1 MLHLH
6 LEKELGVSSKE
17 LISLWNDDAY
27 LNTLIQK
34 YPFLTKDILNENVR
48 VKLEGYLF
56 PETYVFSKKA
66 TTEQITETFLD
77 HFLTIYQK
85 YEKDIKE
92 SGQSIH
98 DIIN

>member
-1 MLHLH
+1 MGKRCCTYI
-6 LEKELGVSSKE
+6 EKELGVSSKE

-34 YPFLTKDILNENVR
+34 YPFLTKDILNEDVR

-66 TTEQITETFLD
+66 TPEQITETFLD

-85 YEKDIKE
+85 I
-92 SGQSIH
+92 
-98 DIIN
+98 